1 MKMWKQEVFSDFQHL
16 FFETDKFSNIRNILG
31 GVTISVWDLHKLRS
45 ITQEKMTEET
55 VDWQAKLQILI

>member
-1 MKMWKQEVFSDFQHL
+1 MKMWKQEVISDFQHL

-45 ITQEKMTEET
+45 ITQEKN
-55 VDWQAKLQILI
+55 D